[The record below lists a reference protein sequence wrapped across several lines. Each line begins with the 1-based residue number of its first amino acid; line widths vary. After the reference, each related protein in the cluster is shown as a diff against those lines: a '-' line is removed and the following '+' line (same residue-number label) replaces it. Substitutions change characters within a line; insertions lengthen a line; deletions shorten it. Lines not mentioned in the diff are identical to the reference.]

1 MEVDG
6 RYVTAGCNVQNSDG
20 SKKELPTEK
29 PLISP
34 RQTKPKVCGV
44 DTYSVVCVFF
54 RLAFLYM

>member
-6 RYVTAGCNVQNSDG
+6 RYVTTGCNSDG
-20 SKKELPTEK
+20 GKKVLPTEK

-34 RQTKPKVCGV
+34 RQTKPKVCGIG
-44 DTYSVVCVFF
+44 THSVACVFF